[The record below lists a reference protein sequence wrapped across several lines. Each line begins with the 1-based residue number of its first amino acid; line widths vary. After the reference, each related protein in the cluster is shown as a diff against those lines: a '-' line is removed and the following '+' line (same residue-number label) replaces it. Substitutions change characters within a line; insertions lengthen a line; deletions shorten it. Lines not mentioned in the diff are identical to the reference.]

1 MNSSPAIF
9 FIFYIIS
16 VISVLGFG
24 LFFRNIIFKNSN
36 LFNIGFDGLI
46 GVFILTIYSYLSHF
60 FYSHNAIHNFFII
73 FTGLVLFIL
82 NFKKIQNKFE
92 IRAFIAIYLLLFFA
106 FIAFKTHD
114 DFSYYHFGYTNYINE
129 GKFLIGIGN
138 FNHGFRT
145 PSSIFYLNSLFF
157 LPIVEKYMFHIGA
170 IMIMGYS
177 ITNLVILLY
186 HKFLKKNNDYIFY
199 LILLSIIFFVVF
211 FYRISEHGSDRSAQI
226 LISLL
231 FIEIFIFFRNLN
243 NLKIFVGK
251 IFILSSLIISLKSF
265 YFVYFIL
272 LIPLLYLL
280 KINHQFNKL
289 KYQLNSLPFYLA
301 ALLIFSVL
309 LVNFFNTGCL
319 VYPLYFT
326 CFPNFEWSILIND
339 VKLMNSHYENW
350 AKAGAGPN
358 FKVDNIENHIMY
370 FNWLPNWINNYFFN
384 KVSDFL
390 LGILLLILII
400 YFSFFSV
407 KKKNKI
413 KDRYLL
419 PIYLFLLILFF
430 EWFYNHPAL
439 RYGGY
444 VLISLIIFIPV
455 SKLLE
460 RNKINFQK
468 LRKRILILLIVT
480 VFIFLY
486 RNINRI
492 NDEIVKYNYKPI
504 EDFRY
509 ELSDNH
515 YRINKRIQNLINIYQ
530 NCKIKTECDFQGDY
544 EVKEKYQTYVFI
556 NNN

>member
-1 MNSSPAIF
+1 
-9 FIFYIIS
+9 
-16 VISVLGFG
+16 
-24 LFFRNIIFKNSN
+24 
-36 LFNIGFDGLI
+36 
-46 GVFILTIYSYLSHF
+46 
-60 FYSHNAIHNFFII
+60 
-73 FTGLVLFIL
+73 
-82 NFKKIQNKFE
+82 
-92 IRAFIAIYLLLFFA
+92 
-106 FIAFKTHD
+106 
-114 DFSYYHFGYTNYINE
+114 
-129 GKFLIGIGN
+129 
-138 FNHGFRT
+138 
-145 PSSIFYLNSLFF
+145 
-157 LPIVEKYMFHIGA
+157 
-170 IMIMGYS
+170 
-177 ITNLVILLY
+177 
-186 HKFLKKNNDYIFY
+186 
-199 LILLSIIFFVVF
+199 
-211 FYRISEHGSDRSAQI
+211 
-226 LISLL
+226 
-231 FIEIFIFFRNLN
+231 
-243 NLKIFVGK
+243 
-251 IFILSSLIISLKSF
+251 
-265 YFVYFIL
+265 
-272 LIPLLYLL
+272 
-280 KINHQFNKL
+280 
-289 KYQLNSLPFYLA
+289 
-301 ALLIFSVL
+301 
-309 LVNFFNTGCL
+309 
-319 VYPLYFT
+319 
-326 CFPNFEWSILIND
+326 
-339 VKLMNSHYENW
+339 
-350 AKAGAGPN
+350 
-358 FKVDNIENHIMY
+358 MY